1 MPSGRLAGVT
11 PGANTNTLLWTN
23 GGTALTVVTVSAV
36 TRQRGETAE
45 VRVALCTGGIGTL
58 TDADWIEFDSQ
69 LGFGSPLER
78 SGIPVAVGQSLVVR
92 ASTANVTFNAF
103 GVE

>member
-11 PGANTNTLLWTN
+11 PASGADTVLWTN
-23 GGTALTVVTVSAV
+23 PGALTVVTVSAV

-45 VRVALCTGGIGTL
+45 VRLALCTGGIGTL
-58 TDADWIEFDSQ
+58 SNADYLEFDSS

-78 SGIPVAVGQSLVVR
+78 SGIAVATGQSLVVR
-92 ASTANVTFNAF
+92 SSTGNCTFNAF